1 MEIGRLLEI
10 ESANEFDD
18 HLCLNSIS
26 LVIGPYATVPFCEV
40 RDAAR
45 DWGRTEAG
53 VEGLGLETLIVAS
66 RTAATACVTDRT
78 KPAGDLLPS
87 AAGSHEIDSTLLDRD
102 EHLSSPPASVN
113 HRN

>member
-1 MEIGRLLEI
+1 MRLSALEALRNALYKFKTYLLTYLLHICNTITIMEIGRLLEI

-45 DWGRTEAG
+45 D
-53 VEGLGLETLIVAS
+53 
-66 RTAATACVTDRT
+66 
-78 KPAGDLLPS
+78 
-87 AAGSHEIDSTLLDRD
+87 
-102 EHLSSPPASVN
+102 
-113 HRN
+113 